1 MITVSSD
8 AQSVLAGAGFVYKV
22 AVESWRG
29 GVLLADNVPIA
40 SGGEETD
47 RSIAVPERATF
58 RVPRVKDGV
67 DWTPTS
73 PISPLAAK
81 GQHLHVKLGI
91 GLRQGATEWLT
102 RARLLIYET
111 EPDGDALSV
120 TAVGRLE
127 LVNQARLI
135 SPFQPTGTFLS
146 TLRALVEP
154 ALTVVTEGGL
164 VDRAVPAGINY
175 DEDRLGAVNE
185 LLDSWP
191 AQAFV
196 DPEGYLRVSPPSTST
211 TPVLTLTEDGVRTI
225 ITLEGSSDRSGG
237 ANVIVARGQDST
249 GAQVQ
254 GVAYIVT
261 GPDAYG
267 GPYNPLPVPFFFQS
281 PLLTTTGEAT
291 AAALTIRDRR
301 QRQTATT
308 YTVTIP
314 PNPTIQAGDVVGLT
328 STRLGLAAVPCVV
341 DRLSLPYAALKG
353 SMPAMA
359 LTVRTLT

>member
-8 AQSVLAGAGFVYKV
+8 AQSVLASSAFVYRCS
-22 AVESWRG
+22 VESWRN
-29 GVLLADNVPIA
+29 GVLLADSVPVH

-47 RSIAVPERATF
+47 RAISVPERITL
-58 RVPRVKDGV
+58 RVPRIADNV

-73 PISPLAAK
+73 PSSPLSAK
-81 GQHLHVKLGI
+81 GQHLHVKLGV
-91 GLRQGATEWLT
+91 GLRQGITEWLT
-102 RARLLIYET
+102 RGRFLIYESI
-111 EPDGDALSV
+111 PDGDSISV

-135 SPFQPTGTFLS
+135 NPYQPSGTFLS
-146 TLRALVEP
+146 TLRGLVEP
-154 ALTVVTEGGL
+154 ALTVLSEGGL
-164 VDRAVPAGINY
+164 VDRAVPSGINY

-185 LLDSWP
+185 LLDAWP

-211 TPVLTLTEDGVRTI
+211 TPVLTLTEDGVQTLIR
-225 ITLEGSSDRSGG
+225 LEGTSDRAGG

-254 GVAYIVT
+254 GVAYITV

-281 PLLTTTGEAT
+281 PLITSTAEAT

-301 QRQTATT
+301 QRQVATT

-314 PNPTIQAGDVVGLT
+314 PNPTIQTGDVVGLT
-328 STRLGLAAVPCVV
+328 SSRLGLANTPCSVEV
-341 DRLSLPYAALKG
+341 LTLPYAAPKG
-353 SMPAMA
+353 AMPAMV
-359 LTVRTLT
+359 LTVRTLA